1 MSMPSLPK
9 NFAQAVDLSA
19 LGKPAP
25 AAVQGAGYEVNS
37 ENLVKEI
44 LPVSNKR
51 VVFLVCWSPRSQESI
66 SLLESFNALALQ
78 DLSPSG
84 EPAWILASVNVDVE
98 QQVAQAL
105 QLQNIPTAVAII
117 QEQIAP
123 LFEANL
129 PADQIRQVI
138 DKVLALAAERGVG
151 SAPTA
156 GETPTEIPAEPE
168 EIEAME
174 AMERGDFEG
183 AKAAFTKWANRKPAE
198 PLAKLGVAQSELLIR
213 IKDVNSDDALSQAAA
228 KPDDVALAMQAADI
242 EVSQGNYEAAF
253 DRLIELIKKL
263 PGEEKKGPREHLLA
277 LFTLVDSSDPA
288 IIAARKKLASALY

>member
-1 MSMPSLPK
+1 MSPK
-9 NFAQAVDLSA
+9 NFGQAIDLSA

-44 LPVSNKR
+44 LPVSQKR

-66 SLLESFNALALQ
+66 ELLQAFNALALQ
-78 DLSPSG
+78 DLGPNG
-84 EPAWILASVNVDVE
+84 EPAWILASVNVDTQ
-98 QQVAQAL
+98 QQVAAAL
-105 QLQNIPTAVAII
+105 QLQSVPTAVAII

-123 LFEANL
+123 LFESNL
-129 PADQIRQVI
+129 PAEQIRLII

-151 SAPTA
+151 DASAAAEPIEA
-156 GETPTEIPAEPE
+156 PVEPE
-168 EIEAME
+168 EVEAME

-183 AKAAFTKWANRKPAE
+183 AKAAFTRWSNRKPAE
-198 PLAKLGVAQSELLIR
+198 PLAKLGIAQSELLIR
-213 IKDVNSDDALSQAAA
+213 IKDVDSNQAIPEADGNPTSIEFA
-228 KPDDVALAMQAADI
+228 IRAADI

-253 DRLIELIKKL
+253 ERLITLIKIL
-263 PGEEKKGPREHLLA
+263 PADEKKVPREHLLA
-277 LFTLVDSSDPA
+277 LFTLVDASDPA